1 MSRSEPEIISGD
13 EFVRELLARVE
24 LAVAQLGAR
33 SGAGEAPAD
42 LSISRL
48 LMLAL
53 KNELEATEEA
63 ALWLATETD
72 VRVKLAL
79 ARQCG
84 DEARHYRLIEE
95 RLTALGVDTTRVDP
109 LAGGRTRLFEFLSG
123 LRTTE
128 ERLAAG
134 QVAREGLAAVR
145 NRVFADFCE
154 AKGDL
159 ETAALYR
166 NQINPD
172 ERHHHELGVSLLP
185 RFADTPE
192 KQARARAAAETTL
205 SLAEELQEAARLKMG
220 IARAPGC

>member
-1 MSRSEPEIISGD
+1 MSGE
-13 EFVRELLARVE
+13 EFVREMLAKVE
-24 LAVAQLGAR
+24 LAVAHLGAR
-33 SGAGEAPAD
+33 SSAGEIPAD

-48 LMLAL
+48 LLLAL

-72 VRVKLAL
+72 VQVKLAL

-95 RLTALGVDTTRVDP
+95 RLKALGVDTARIDP
-109 LAGGRTRLFEFLSG
+109 LAGGRTRLFEFLAG

-134 QVAREGLAAVR
+134 QVAREGLAQVR
-145 NRVFADFCE
+145 NKVFAEFCE
-154 AKGDL
+154 AKGDR

-166 NQINPD
+166 DQINPD
-172 ERHHHELGVSLLP
+172 ERHHHQAGVNLLP

-192 KQARARAAAETTL
+192 KQARARAAADTTL
-205 SLAEELQEAARLKMG
+205 ALAEELQEAARLKMG